1 VTVRHARIV
10 IRGSGLAGI
19 ATAKLLHDRGMDVRL
34 NAWPRRNGRIVA
46 IPVETLTLASSLF
59 DFNVADLKIGT
70 IVTGRRVAWD
80 GDEATVVPQTALA
93 CDAGEFAAALA
104 GRLPERLR
112 ILAGENDEADWTIQ
126 ASGRSIDNQASGG
139 RRVGQ
144 FARIVDRDVQPITT
158 IGATPYGWTFTLPH
172 PDGGLAI
179 LMVTPSASMAPT
191 TPEAA
196 AERLT
201 SEGLTVAA
209 ADILSLSNPQPI
221 APHLAQPLAAE
232 SRLRIGDAAMAL
244 DPLRGDG
251 VGFALRGALLAQA
264 VIAAI
269 EAGGDR
275 ARLFNHYNH
284 RLREVFVSHLRGCG
298 SHYRAARYAEIWR
311 TDIGAMDCLSELM
324 EPAPGGYEFRLDE
337 RDLVPREE

>member
-1 VTVRHARIV
+1 VTGRSARIV
-10 IRGSGLAGI
+10 VRGAGLAGI
-19 ATAKLLHDRGMDVRL
+19 AAAKLLHDRGMDVRL
-34 NAWPRRNGRIVA
+34 NAWPQRNGRIVA

-59 DFNVADLKIGT
+59 DFNVADLKIGI
-70 IVTGRRVAWD
+70 IVTGRRVDWD

-112 ILAGENDEADWTIQ
+112 IFAGENDEADWTIQ

-139 RRVGQ
+139 SRVGQ
-144 FARIVDRDVQPITT
+144 LARIVDRDVQPITT
-158 IGATPYGWTFTLPH
+158 IDATPRGWTFTLPH
-172 PDGGLAI
+172 PAGGIAI
-179 LMVTPSASMAPT
+179 LMVTPSASMAPA

-201 SEGLTVAA
+201 AEGFTVAA

-221 APHLAQPLAAE
+221 APHLAQPLATE
-232 SRLRIGDAAMAL
+232 NRMRIGDAAMAL

-264 VIAAI
+264 VIAAV

-275 ARLFNHYNH
+275 TQLFNHYNH
-284 RLREVFVSHLRGCG
+284 RLREVFVSHLRGCS

-311 TDIGAMDCLSELM
+311 TDIVAMDCLSELI
-324 EPAPGGYEFRLDE
+324 EPAPGGYEFRLNE
-337 RDLVPREE
+337 RDLVAQQE